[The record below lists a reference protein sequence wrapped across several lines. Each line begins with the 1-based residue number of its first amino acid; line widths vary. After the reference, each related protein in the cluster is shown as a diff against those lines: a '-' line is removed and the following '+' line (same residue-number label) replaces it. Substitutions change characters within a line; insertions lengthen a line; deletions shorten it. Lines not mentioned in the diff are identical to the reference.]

1 MGSLKSLCTTSYIW
15 SIETMAL
22 KCLVFEKIAF
32 LYFGDKLTN
41 KQTNKKTNRRTDEQM
56 DRPVA
61 RSSSR
66 CRERRLNNEMYSF
79 VFRPLLFIAVNSVH
93 TS

>member
-41 KQTNKKTNRRTDEQM
+41 KQTNRRTDEQM

-61 RSSSR
+61 RSRSR

-79 VFRPLLFIAVNSVH
+79 VFRALLFIAVNSVH